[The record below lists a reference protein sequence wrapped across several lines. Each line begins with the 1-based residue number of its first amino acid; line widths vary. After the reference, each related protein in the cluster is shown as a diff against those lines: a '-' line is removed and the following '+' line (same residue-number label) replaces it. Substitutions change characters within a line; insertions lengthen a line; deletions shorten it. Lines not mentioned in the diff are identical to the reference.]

1 MTTDTNTHDM
11 DETALVAAA
20 TAGDESAFTT
30 LTRRYR
36 RELHVHCYR
45 MLASFEDAE
54 DIVQE
59 TFLKAW
65 QKRET
70 YQGRASF
77 RAWLYR
83 IATNACL
90 DFLARQER
98 RVVEIIAT
106 GTTADEAH
114 VTIPHVAWLQPYPD
128 RLLERAAAGDGEPD
142 TVLVRKETIELAFVV
157 AMQLL
162 PAKQRAALIL
172 CDVLDWSASEAAAL
186 LESSVASVNAA
197 LQRAR
202 ATLRRFRPARDTQR
216 SSADE
221 TGGDEQAMLRRYIEL
236 TERNDAHGLAELLRD
251 DVRFTMPPEPL
262 AFVGRD
268 VVVGSWVEGGFGS
281 PPYNDWRHVMT
292 RANGLPAVVW
302 YLRRPEDDRHRPF
315 AMDVLLLEGGVI
327 AEITTFPVANLLD
340 AFALPDSLS

>member
-1 MTTDTNTHDM
+1 MTTDTKRDDAH
-11 DETALVAAA
+11 ETTLVPAAI
-20 TAGDESAFTT
+20 AGDESAFTT

-54 DIVQE
+54 DLVQE

-70 YQGRASF
+70 FQGRASF

-98 RVVEIIAT
+98 RVIEIT
-106 GTTADEAH
+106 PRGVPSDDTH
-114 VTIPHVAWLQPYPD
+114 KVPHIAWLQPYPD
-128 RLLERAAAGDGEPD
+128 RLLERTASDDSGPD
-142 TVLVRKETIELAFVV
+142 AVLVRNETIQLAFLV

-162 PAKQRAALIL
+162 PPKQRAVLIL
-172 CDVLDWSASEAAAL
+172 SDVLDWSASEAAAL
-186 LESSVASVNAA
+186 LESSVPSVNAA

-202 ATLRRFRPARDTQR
+202 ETLRRFRPVRDTQQ
-216 SSADE
+216 SAAEDS
-221 TGGDEQAMLRRYIEL
+221 GDEERAMLQRYIEL
-236 TERNDAHGLAELLRD
+236 TERNDAHGLAQLLRD
-251 DVRFTMPPEPL
+251 DVRFTMPPEPMG
-262 AFVGRD
+262 FIGRD

-281 PPYNDWRHVMT
+281 PPYNDWKHVVT

-302 YLRRPEDDRHRPF
+302 YLRRPDSDGHRAF
-315 AMDVLLLEGGVI
+315 AMDVLRLEGGAI
-327 AEITTFPVANLLD
+327 AEITTFNVAHLLD
-340 AFALPDSLS
+340 AFGLPETIS